1 MVGHGKDLGGERQ
14 NIRASGDFA
23 LVVYQHRGR
32 CHPTDAKRY
41 IPLAAPIKCNPLV
54 RGSVFKRT
62 NESGAGPSRYRPP
75 RSAQDRAPSNEDLPR
90 YRVAGPSTWDTERRG
105 PMPRPNA

>member
-32 CHPTDAKRY
+32 CHPTDARRRF
-41 IPLAAPIKCNPLV
+41 PLLLASN
-54 RGSVFKRT
+54 
-62 NESGAGPSRYRPP
+62 
-75 RSAQDRAPSNEDLPR
+75 RSAILYDFILAIL
-90 YRVAGPSTWDTERRG
+90 AG
-105 PMPRPNA
+105 